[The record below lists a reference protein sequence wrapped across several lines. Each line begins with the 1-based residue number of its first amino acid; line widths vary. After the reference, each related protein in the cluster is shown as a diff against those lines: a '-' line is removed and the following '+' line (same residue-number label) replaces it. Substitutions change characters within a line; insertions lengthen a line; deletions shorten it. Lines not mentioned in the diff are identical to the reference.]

1 MVREPPW
8 SRPLITAQALRF
20 AELAKYQARSAGE
33 VRSANKI
40 MSDLLTAFWLG
51 ELTGVTF
58 SGSLLDRA
66 AILRGIAV
74 QREQPGFALV
84 EREEETS
91 PAIDRRPGGG
101 SINLRVRILLPA
113 DPVHWT
119 EEIRNRV
126 YADLAQRSIGD
137 FADAVKLFLYSL
149 VVQKEDYG
157 AYCDR
162 VGISRPYFWFGV
174 GRQPGSSRDREMRG
188 WLKEIFKRPRRP
200 KAVVLAEA
208 RNKFPGISEAAVK
221 RAWRDLAPPAWKQG
235 GAPRKARRP
244 GSAAK

>member
-1 MVREPPW
+1 MGFSHGPPTDPQTHSPRDPQSYRPNLLRW
-8 SRPLITAQALRF
+8 RGRRGRRWRRCTEVLHELQFGAAESRKR
-20 AELAKYQARSAGE
+20 
-33 VRSANKI
+33 
-40 MSDLLTAFWLG
+40 
-51 ELTGVTF
+51 
-58 SGSLLDRA
+58 
-66 AILRGIAV
+66 IAV

-162 VGISRPYFWFGV
+162 VGIRRPYFWFGA
-174 GRQPGSSRDREMRG
+174 GRQPEPSRGREMRG

>member
-1 MVREPPW
+1 
-8 SRPLITAQALRF
+8 
-20 AELAKYQARSAGE
+20 
-33 VRSANKI
+33 
-40 MSDLLTAFWLG
+40 MSDLLRAFWLR

-58 SGSLLDRA
+58 SGLLRDPA

-74 QREQPGFALV
+74 QREHPGFALV

-91 PAIDRRPGGG
+91 PAVERRPDGGR
-101 SINLRVRILLPA
+101 INLKVRILLPA
-113 DPVHWT
+113 DPAHWT
-119 EEIRNRV
+119 EEIRNRA
-126 YADLAQRSIGD
+126 YADLAQRSISD
-137 FADAVKLFLYSL
+137 FADVVKLFLYSL

-162 VGISRPYFWFGV
+162 VDISRPHFWFGA
-174 GRQPGSSRDREMRG
+174 GRRPGPSRSGEMRG
-188 WLKEIFKRPRRP
+188 RLKEIFKGPRQP

-208 RNKFPGISEAAVK
+208 RKKFPEISETAVK

-235 GAPRKARRP
+235 GALGKPRRR